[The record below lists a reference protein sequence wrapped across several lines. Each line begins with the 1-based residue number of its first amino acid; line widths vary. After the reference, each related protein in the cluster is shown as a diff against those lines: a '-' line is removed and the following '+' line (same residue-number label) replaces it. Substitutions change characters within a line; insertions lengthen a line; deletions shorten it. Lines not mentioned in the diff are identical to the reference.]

1 MIRQHFIFSQFV
13 KSAHCSSVI
22 TVTEC
27 RFGAGVGVG
36 SNGTDGT
43 DGTCGPCG
51 TYRMDGTDGTYGT
64 YTTYGTDETCGHG
77 FEFRAVARISNFSR
91 GADLQL

>member
-1 MIRQHFIFSQFV
+1 MLTSGFDLRMVRMIRQHFIFSQFV

-36 SNGTDGT
+36 STVTDGT
-43 DGTCGPCG
+43 YGTCGPCW
-51 TYRMDGTDGTYGT
+51 TYGMDGTDGTYGT
-64 YTTYGTDETCGHG
+64 DMTYGTDAT
-77 FEFRAVARISNFSR
+77 
-91 GADLQL
+91 